1 MKSLSYDLYIDT
13 GGTFTD
19 CIAVDSD
26 GRSYRRKVLS
36 NSTIRGNIKEWT
48 DASTIKI
55 EEFWELEKDILAGYQ
70 FKILQENHEDVFV
83 RSYDVENC
91 ILFLSAKLPTKLFN
105 RNLSFELF
113 SNEEAPILGARLITL
128 TSLGEQLPALNIK
141 LGSTKGTNALLE
153 KKGADIVLFVTKGF
167 RDILHIGTQQ
177 RPDIF
182 ALNIIKPSPF

>member
-91 ILFLSAKLPTKLFN
+91 ILFLSAKLPINGCLLSISSIFPRSYLF
-105 RNLSFELF
+105 LH
-113 SNEEAPILGARLITL
+113 
-128 TSLGEQLPALNIK
+128 
-141 LGSTKGTNALLE
+141 LLE
-153 KKGADIVLFVTKGF
+153 GGY
-167 RDILHIGTQQ
+167 
-177 RPDIF
+177 
-182 ALNIIKPSPF
+182 